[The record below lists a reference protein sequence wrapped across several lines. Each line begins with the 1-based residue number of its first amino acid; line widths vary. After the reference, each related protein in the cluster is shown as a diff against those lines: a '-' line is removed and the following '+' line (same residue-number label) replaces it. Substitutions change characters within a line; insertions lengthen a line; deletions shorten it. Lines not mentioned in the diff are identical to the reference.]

1 MTETTQT
8 ATQSGLL
15 ETVKERAHVGD
26 IMEKMN
32 VSRTMLI
39 DIALFGTIGFLMGFL
54 IKKYS
59 NVITTILLLGVCLF
73 VAQQLELVTI
83 SLNWLHIQEMVGLGT
98 DINISEAPLSMIME
112 LVLSNMAGAISFAVG
127 FLLGLKMG

>member
-73 VAQQLELVTI
+73 VAQQLDFVTI